1 MLVRIHSLLT
11 ENTIMIITKWEQV
24 QFVAYYLSFLVTFF
38 LASNTPLYYHPYAHQ
53 WLKMLDIDWVSQT
66 PLDM

>member
-1 MLVRIHSLLT
+1 MLDSIHSLLK

-24 QFVAYYLSFLVTFF
+24 QFVAYYLSFPVTFF
-38 LASNTPLYYHPYAHQ
+38 LASNTPLYCHRYTHQ
-53 WLKMLDIDWVSQT
+53 GLKMLDIDWVSQT